1 MLCWLVLAVTGE
13 LRSQGCWVTS
23 GRSRHQRGLTWLR
36 HWIHLSWLS
45 GTTQSHLFK
54 DICDSVGQGLLQEKL
69 RVLGSVW
76 GDLTQICLGSAIATA
91 LEQWDLGDCVHQ
103 GVCRHT
109 AFMALQTNLQ
119 YNLVKWG
126 WERSTSFGNKQ
137 QSQSKCCALWASS
150 RNVLFG
156 LARFWWSTLLHNGYF
171 VIKMHPGLESEVLA
185 FCGELI
191 EFCSL
196 RMEQS
201 QMEHINHLFG
211 VSELYQSTCLNSF
224 PFGSSIETKE

>member
-1 MLCWLVLAVTGE
+1 MLACFGSDRRAQVSGVLGNFRKVQSSEGSHLAQALDSPILAE
-13 LRSQGCWVTS
+13 WDNPEPSI
-23 GRSRHQRGLTWLR
+23 QRYL
-36 HWIHLSWLS
+36 WLS
-45 GTTQSHLFK
+45 GAGCPTGEIACAGK
-54 DICDSVGQGLLQEKL
+54 CVGRFDPNLLGVCHCNSTGTVRPWRL
-69 RVLGSVW
+69 
-76 GDLTQICLGSAIATA
+76 
-91 LEQWDLGDCVHQ
+91 CVHQ

-109 AFMALQTNLQ
+109 AFMALQKNLQ

-150 RNVLFG
+150 RKVLFG